1 MNTLTPPAWAHPH
14 TDLTGRTALVVG
26 GAGGVGEGVVRA
38 LLDAG
43 ARVVAAGRSSTR
55 LDELASRLRSPRLRT
70 TLLDALAEDLDRAV
84 SALAAEHGGF
94 DAVVVSVASWGD
106 QGRKPLLALTD
117 AEWDGLVAANQTSVF
132 RLYRALV
139 PQIAT
144 GGVLVQLNG
153 LSADLPFP
161 GAGGVALT
169 AAATKSLTRTL
180 AAELDGHGPR
190 VHEVILGVVRTR
202 ARQLA
207 GVDDPRWIEG
217 TEVGIHLAE
226 LIAGTSPL
234 TGAALHYF
242 VDKAAGP
249 SGSAPERP

>member
-1 MNTLTPPAWAHPH
+1 MSTFPQPAWAHSR
-14 TDLTGRTALVVG
+14 TDITGTTALVVG

-38 LLDAG
+38 LLDTG
-43 ARVVAAGRSSTR
+43 AKVVVAGRSRGR
-55 LDELASRLRSPRLRT
+55 LDELASRVDSPRLH
-70 TLLDALAEDLDRAV
+70 LMALDALADDLDGTVAAAV
-84 SALAAEHGGF
+84 AEHGRF
-94 DAVVVSVASWGD
+94 NAVVVSVAAWGN

-117 AEWDGLVAANQTSVF
+117 SEWEDLVAANQTSVF

-139 PQIAT
+139 PTIAA

-169 AAATKSLTRTL
+169 AAATKSLTRTI
-180 AAELDGHGPR
+180 AAELAGRGPR
-190 VHEVILGVVRTR
+190 IHEVILGVVRTR

-217 TEVGIHLAE
+217 TEVGTHIAE

-234 TGAALHYF
+234 TGATLHYF

-249 SGSAPERP
+249 SDSAPELP